1 MVEDQLTL
9 KLYGFVISSSYR
21 KMVLLE
27 LSKSPQ
33 IPTNIARRLNI
44 NVNHVSRALSQLN
57 SKGLVQCIN
66 PEERKG
72 RVYILTE
79 LGRKV
84 LNRLSAGE

>member
-57 SKGLVQCIN
+57 SKGLVRCIN

>member
-27 LSKSPQ
+27 LGKSPQ

-44 NVNHVSRALSQLN
+44 NVNHVSRTLSQLN
-57 SKGLVQCIN
+57 SKGLVRCIN